1 MEILTDVKFIVPYNN
16 VEINSNSVWVWSL
29 GRRWLWFR
37 VDYSFSEME
46 LQEDDYVSVAV
57 TGFCLLWESEV
68 VWKNVKVKVRV
79 PFFLKFLHSSLLF
92 SHANVFYIVCVCYA
106 NSSIHRVFIARII
119 ADFLIFWNITRSI
132 PSFVSTRLVKTNET
146 TVLQY
151 KRYVTI

>member
-1 MEILTDVKFIVPYNN
+1 
-16 VEINSNSVWVWSL
+16 
-29 GRRWLWFR
+29 
-37 VDYSFSEME
+37 ME

-68 VWKNVKVKVRV
+68 VWKNVKVKVRI

-119 ADFLIFWNITRSI
+119 ADFLIFWNII